1 MMVKRDEEM
10 NDTVLID
17 NNDTWVKITLNRPD
31 RLNSLNVDLHLALRA
46 ALDAAR
52 QSRAVLITG
61 AGRGFCAGQDL
72 GERNPDS
79 GDWPPDLGAM
89 LRDYFNPLI
98 RQISSLPL
106 PVVCAVNGV
115 AAGAGASLALA
126 CDVVLAAQ
134 SAKFIQAFSKIGLAP
149 DAGASWLLPARIG
162 QARALALALTG
173 APVTAKQAVD
183 WGMIWEC
190 HDDLALMPAAEALVS
205 QLAAGPTA
213 AYAATKSLVWD
224 AAGNSLSDQLD
235 AEAVTQH
242 ALGQTADYAEGV
254 RAFLAKRPAQFGG
267 G

>member
-1 MMVKRDEEM
+1 M
-10 NDTVLID
+10 NDTVLVD
-17 NNDTWVKITLNRPD
+17 EHDGWVKITLNRPD

-98 RQISSLPL
+98 RQVSDLPV

-126 CDVVLAAQ
+126 CDIVLAAR

-162 QARALALALTG
+162 QARAMALALTG
-173 APVTAKQAVD
+173 APVTAEQAAD
-183 WGMIWEC
+183 WGMIWQC
-190 HDDLALMPAAEALVS
+190 HDDAALMPAAEALVS

-213 AYAATKSLVWD
+213 AYAATKALVQD
-224 AAGNSLSDQLD
+224 AATNSLSDQLD
-235 AEAVTQH
+235 AEAAAQQ
-242 ALGQTADYAEGV
+242 ALGRSADYAEGV
-254 RAFLAKRPAQFGG
+254 RAFLAKRPARFGG
-267 G
+267 

>member
-1 MMVKRDEEM
+1 M
-10 NDTVLID
+10 NDTVLVD
-17 NNDTWVKITLNRPD
+17 DHDGWVKITLNRPD

-98 RQISSLPL
+98 RQVSALPV

-126 CDVVLAAQ
+126 CDIVLAAR

-162 QARALALALTG
+162 QARAMALALTG
-173 APVTAKQAVD
+173 APVSAEQAAD
-183 WGMIWEC
+183 WGMIWQC
-190 HDDLALMPAAEALVS
+190 HDDAALMPAAEALVS

-213 AYAATKSLVWD
+213 AYAATKALVQD
-224 AAGNSLSDQLD
+224 AATNSLSDQLD
-235 AEAVTQH
+235 AEAAAQQ
-242 ALGQTADYAEGV
+242 ALGRSADYAEGV
-254 RAFLAKRPAQFGG
+254 RAFLAKRPARFGG
-267 G
+267 

>member
-1 MMVKRDEEM
+1 M
-10 NDTVLID
+10 NDTVLVD
-17 NNDTWVKITLNRPD
+17 DHDGWVKITLNRPD
-31 RLNSLNVDLHLALRA
+31 RLNSLNVDLHRALRA

-98 RQISSLPL
+98 RQVSALPV

-126 CDVVLAAQ
+126 CDIVLAAR

-173 APVTAKQAVD
+173 APVTAEQAAD

-190 HDDLALMPAAEALVS
+190 HDDAALMPAAEALVS
-205 QLAAGPTA
+205 QLAAGPTV
-213 AYAATKSLVWD
+213 AYAATKSLVRD

-235 AEAVTQH
+235 AEAAAQQ
-242 ALGQTADYAEGV
+242 ALGRSADYAEGV
-254 RAFLAKRPAQFGG
+254 RAFLTKRPARFGG

>member
-1 MMVKRDEEM
+1 MD
-10 NDTVLID
+10 DTVLVD
-17 NNDTWVKITLNRPD
+17 DHDGWVKITLNRPD

-98 RQISSLPL
+98 RQVSALPV

-126 CDVVLAAQ
+126 CDIVLAAR

-162 QARALALALTG
+162 QARAMALALTG
-173 APVTAKQAVD
+173 APVTAEQAAD
-183 WGMIWEC
+183 WGMIWQC
-190 HDDLALMPAAEALVS
+190 HDDAALMPAAEALVS

-213 AYAATKSLVWD
+213 AYAATKSLVQD
-224 AAGNSLSDQLD
+224 AAANSLSDQLD
-235 AEAVTQH
+235 AEAAAQQ
-242 ALGQTADYAEGV
+242 ALGRSADYAEGV
-254 RAFLAKRPAQFGG
+254 RAFLAKRPARFGG
-267 G
+267 

>member
-1 MMVKRDEEM
+1 M
-10 NDTVLID
+10 NDTVLVD
-17 NNDTWVKITLNRPD
+17 DHDGWVKITLNRPA

-98 RQISSLPL
+98 QQVSALPV

-126 CDVVLAAQ
+126 CDIVLAAR

-173 APVTAKQAVD
+173 APVSAEQAAD

-190 HDDLALMPAAEALVS
+190 HDDAALMPAAEALVS

-213 AYAATKSLVWD
+213 AYAATKSLVRD

-235 AEAVTQH
+235 AEAAAQQ
-242 ALGQTADYAEGV
+242 ALGRSADYAEGV
-254 RAFLAKRPAQFGG
+254 RAFLAKRPARFGG

>member
-1 MMVKRDEEM
+1 M
-10 NDTVLID
+10 NDTVLVD
-17 NNDTWVKITLNRPD
+17 EHDGWVKITLNRPD

-98 RQISSLPL
+98 RQVSALPM

-126 CDVVLAAQ
+126 CDIVLAAR

-162 QARALALALTG
+162 QARAMALALTG
-173 APVTAKQAVD
+173 APVSAEQAAD
-183 WGMIWEC
+183 WGMIWQC
-190 HDDLALMPAAEALVS
+190 HDDAALMPAAEGLVS

-213 AYAATKSLVWD
+213 AYAATKSLVQD
-224 AAGNSLSDQLD
+224 AAANSLSEQLD
-235 AEAVTQH
+235 AEAAAQQ
-242 ALGQTADYAEGV
+242 ALGRSADYAEGV
-254 RAFLAKRPAQFGG
+254 RAFLAKRPARFGG
-267 G
+267 

>member
-1 MMVKRDEEM
+1 M
-10 NDTVLID
+10 NDTVLVD
-17 NNDTWVKITLNRPD
+17 DHDGWVKITLNRPD

-98 RQISSLPL
+98 RQVSDLPV

-126 CDVVLAAQ
+126 CDIVLAAR

-162 QARALALALTG
+162 QARAMALALTG
-173 APVTAKQAVD
+173 APVTAEQAAD
-183 WGMIWEC
+183 WGMIWQC
-190 HDDLALMPAAEALVS
+190 HDDAALMPAAEALVS

-213 AYAATKSLVWD
+213 AYAATKALVQD
-224 AAGNSLSDQLD
+224 AATNSLSDQLD
-235 AEAVTQH
+235 AEAAAQQ
-242 ALGQTADYAEGV
+242 ALGRSADYAEGV
-254 RAFLAKRPAQFGG
+254 RAFLAKRPARFGG
-267 G
+267 

>member
-1 MMVKRDEEM
+1 M
-10 NDTVLID
+10 NDTVLVD
-17 NNDTWVKITLNRPD
+17 DHDGWVKITLNRPD

-98 RQISSLPL
+98 RQVSALPV

-126 CDVVLAAQ
+126 CDIVLAAR

-162 QARALALALTG
+162 QARAMALALTG
-173 APVTAKQAVD
+173 APVTAEQAAD
-183 WGMIWEC
+183 WGMIWQC
-190 HDDLALMPAAEALVS
+190 HDDAALMPAAEALVS

-213 AYAATKSLVWD
+213 AYAATKSLVQD
-224 AAGNSLSDQLD
+224 AAANSLSDQLD
-235 AEAVTQH
+235 AEAAAQQ
-242 ALGQTADYAEGV
+242 ALGRSADYAEGV
-254 RAFLAKRPAQFGG
+254 RAFLAKRPARFGG
-267 G
+267 

>member
-1 MMVKRDEEM
+1 M
-10 NDTVLID
+10 NDTVLVD
-17 NNDTWVKITLNRPD
+17 DHDGWVKITLNRPD

-61 AGRGFCAGQDL
+61 AGRSFCAGQDL

-98 RQISSLPL
+98 RQVSDLPV

-126 CDVVLAAQ
+126 CDIVLAAR

-162 QARALALALTG
+162 QARAMALALTG
-173 APVTAKQAVD
+173 APVTAEQAAD
-183 WGMIWEC
+183 WGMIWQC
-190 HDDLALMPAAEALVS
+190 HDDAALMPAAEALVS

-213 AYAATKSLVWD
+213 AYAATKSLVQD
-224 AAGNSLSDQLD
+224 AAANSLSEQLD
-235 AEAVTQH
+235 AEAAAQQ
-242 ALGQTADYAEGV
+242 ALGRSADYAEGV
-254 RAFLAKRPAQFGG
+254 RAFLAKRPARFGG
-267 G
+267 

>member
-1 MMVKRDEEM
+1 M
-10 NDTVLID
+10 NDTVLVD
-17 NNDTWVKITLNRPD
+17 DHDGWVKITLNRPD

-98 RQISSLPL
+98 RQVSDLPV

-126 CDVVLAAQ
+126 CDIVLAAR

-162 QARALALALTG
+162 QARAMALALTG
-173 APVTAKQAVD
+173 APVSAEQAAD
-183 WGMIWEC
+183 WGMIWQC
-190 HDDLALMPAAEALVS
+190 HDDAALMPAAEALVS

-213 AYAATKSLVWD
+213 AYAATKSLVQD
-224 AAGNSLSDQLD
+224 AAANSLSDQLD
-235 AEAVTQH
+235 AEAAAQQ
-242 ALGQTADYAEGV
+242 ALGRSADYAEGV
-254 RAFLAKRPAQFGG
+254 RAFLAKRPARFGG
-267 G
+267 

>member
-1 MMVKRDEEM
+1 M
-10 NDTVLID
+10 NDTVLVD
-17 NNDTWVKITLNRPD
+17 DHDGWVKITLHRPD

-98 RQISSLPL
+98 RQVSDLPV

-126 CDVVLAAQ
+126 CDIVLAAR

-162 QARALALALTG
+162 QARAMALALTG
-173 APVTAKQAVD
+173 APVTAEQAAD
-183 WGMIWEC
+183 WGMIWQC
-190 HDDLALMPAAEALVS
+190 HDDAALMPAAEALVS

-213 AYAATKSLVWD
+213 AYAATKSLVQD
-224 AAGNSLSDQLD
+224 AAANSLSDQLD
-235 AEAVTQH
+235 AEAAAQQ
-242 ALGQTADYAEGV
+242 ALGRSADYAEGV
-254 RAFLAKRPAQFGG
+254 RAFLAKRPARFGG
-267 G
+267 

>member
-1 MMVKRDEEM
+1 M
-10 NDTVLID
+10 NDTVLVD
-17 NNDTWVKITLNRPD
+17 DHDGWVKITLNRPD

-98 RQISSLPL
+98 RQVSDLPV

-126 CDVVLAAQ
+126 CDIVLAAR

-149 DAGASWLLPARIG
+149 DAGASWMLPARIG
-162 QARALALALTG
+162 QARAMALALTG
-173 APVTAKQAVD
+173 APVTAEQAAD
-183 WGMIWEC
+183 WGMIWQC
-190 HDDLALMPAAEALVS
+190 HDDAALMPAAEALVS

-213 AYAATKSLVWD
+213 AYAATKSLVQD
-224 AAGNSLSDQLD
+224 AAANSLSEQLD
-235 AEAVTQH
+235 AEAAAQQ
-242 ALGQTADYAEGV
+242 ALGRSADYAEGV
-254 RAFLAKRPAQFGG
+254 RAFLAKRPARFGG
-267 G
+267 

>member
-1 MMVKRDEEM
+1 M
-10 NDTVLID
+10 NDTVLVD
-17 NNDTWVKITLNRPD
+17 DHDGWVKITLNRPA

-98 RQISSLPL
+98 QQVSALPV

-126 CDVVLAAQ
+126 CDIVLAAR

-162 QARALALALTG
+162 QARAMALALTG
-173 APVTAKQAVD
+173 APVTAEQAAD
-183 WGMIWEC
+183 WGMIWQC
-190 HDDLALMPAAEALVS
+190 HDDAALMPAAEALVS
-205 QLAAGPTA
+205 QLAAGPIA
-213 AYAATKSLVWD
+213 AYAATKSLVRD

-235 AEAVTQH
+235 AEAAAQQ
-242 ALGQTADYAEGV
+242 ALGRSADYAEGV
-254 RAFLAKRPAQFGG
+254 RAFLAKRPARFGG

>member
-1 MMVKRDEEM
+1 M
-10 NDTVLID
+10 NDTVLVD
-17 NNDTWVKITLNRPD
+17 DHDGWVKITLNRPD

-98 RQISSLPL
+98 RQVSDLPV

-126 CDVVLAAQ
+126 CDIVLAAR
-134 SAKFIQAFSKIGLAP
+134 SVKFIQAFSKIGLAP

-162 QARALALALTG
+162 QARAMALALTG
-173 APVTAKQAVD
+173 APVTAEQAAD
-183 WGMIWEC
+183 WGMIWQC
-190 HDDLALMPAAEALVS
+190 HDDAALMPAAEALVS

-213 AYAATKSLVWD
+213 AYAATKSLVQD
-224 AAGNSLSDQLD
+224 AAANSLSDQLD
-235 AEAVTQH
+235 AEAAVQQ
-242 ALGQTADYAEGV
+242 ALGRSADYAEGV
-254 RAFLAKRPAQFGG
+254 RAFLAKRPARFGG
-267 G
+267 

>member
-1 MMVKRDEEM
+1 M
-10 NDTVLID
+10 NDTVLVD
-17 NNDTWVKITLNRPD
+17 DHDGWVKITLNRPD

-98 RQISSLPL
+98 RQVSDLPV

-126 CDVVLAAQ
+126 CDIVLAAR
-134 SAKFIQAFSKIGLAP
+134 SVKFIQAFSKIGLAP

-162 QARALALALTG
+162 QARAMALALTG
-173 APVTAKQAVD
+173 APVSAEQAAD
-183 WGMIWEC
+183 WGMIWQC
-190 HDDLALMPAAEALVS
+190 HDDAALMPAAEALVS
-205 QLAAGPTA
+205 QLAAGPIA
-213 AYAATKSLVWD
+213 AYAATKSLVRD

-235 AEAVTQH
+235 AEAAAQQ
-242 ALGQTADYAEGV
+242 ALGRSADYAEGV
-254 RAFLAKRPAQFGG
+254 RAFLAKRPARFGG
-267 G
+267 

>member
-1 MMVKRDEEM
+1 M
-10 NDTVLID
+10 NDTVLVD
-17 NNDTWVKITLNRPD
+17 DHDGWVKITLNRPD

-61 AGRGFCAGQDL
+61 AGRSFCAGQDL

-98 RQISSLPL
+98 RQVSDLPA

-126 CDVVLAAQ
+126 CDIVLAAR

-162 QARALALALTG
+162 QARAMALALTG
-173 APVTAKQAVD
+173 APVTAEQAAD
-183 WGMIWEC
+183 WGMIWQC
-190 HDDLALMPAAEALVS
+190 LDDAALMPAAEALVS

-213 AYAATKSLVWD
+213 AYAATKSLVQD
-224 AAGNSLSDQLD
+224 AAANSLSDQLD
-235 AEAVTQH
+235 AEAAAQQ
-242 ALGQTADYAEGV
+242 ALGRSADYAEGV
-254 RAFLAKRPAQFGG
+254 RAFLAKRPARFGG
-267 G
+267 

>member
-1 MMVKRDEEM
+1 M
-10 NDTVLID
+10 NDTVLVD
-17 NNDTWVKITLNRPD
+17 DHDGWVKITLNRPA

-98 RQISSLPL
+98 QQVSALPV

-126 CDVVLAAQ
+126 CDIVLAAR

-162 QARALALALTG
+162 QARAMALALTG
-173 APVTAKQAVD
+173 APVTAEQAAD

-190 HDDLALMPAAEALVS
+190 HDDAALMPAAEALVS

-213 AYAATKSLVWD
+213 AYAATKSLVRD

-235 AEAVTQH
+235 AEAAAQQ
-242 ALGQTADYAEGV
+242 ALGRSADYAEGV
-254 RAFLAKRPAQFGG
+254 RAFLAKRPARFGG

>member
-1 MMVKRDEEM
+1 M
-10 NDTVLID
+10 NDTVLVD
-17 NNDTWVKITLNRPD
+17 DHNGWVKITLNRPD

-98 RQISSLPL
+98 RQVSALPV

-126 CDVVLAAQ
+126 CDIVLAAR

-162 QARALALALTG
+162 QARAMALALTG
-173 APVTAKQAVD
+173 APVTAEQAAD
-183 WGMIWEC
+183 WGMIWQC
-190 HDDLALMPAAEALVS
+190 HDDAALMPAAEALVS

-213 AYAATKSLVWD
+213 AYAATKSLVQD
-224 AAGNSLSDQLD
+224 AAANNLSDQLD
-235 AEAVTQH
+235 AEAAAQQ
-242 ALGQTADYAEGV
+242 ALGRSADYAEGV
-254 RAFLAKRPAQFGG
+254 RAFLAKRPARFGG
-267 G
+267 

>member
-1 MMVKRDEEM
+1 M
-10 NDTVLID
+10 NDTVLVD
-17 NNDTWVKITLNRPD
+17 DHDGWVKITLNRPD

-98 RQISSLPL
+98 RQVSALPV

-126 CDVVLAAQ
+126 CDIVLAAR

-149 DAGASWLLPARIG
+149 DAGASWMLPARIG
-162 QARALALALTG
+162 QARAMALALTG
-173 APVTAKQAVD
+173 APVTAEQAAD
-183 WGMIWEC
+183 WGMIWQC
-190 HDDLALMPAAEALVS
+190 HDDAALMPAAEALVS

-213 AYAATKSLVWD
+213 AYAATKSLVQD
-224 AAGNSLSDQLD
+224 AAANSLSDQLD
-235 AEAVTQH
+235 AEAAAQQ
-242 ALGQTADYAEGV
+242 ALGRSADYAEGV
-254 RAFLAKRPAQFGG
+254 RAFLAKRPARFGG
-267 G
+267 

>member
-1 MMVKRDEEM
+1 M
-10 NDTVLID
+10 NDTVLVD
-17 NNDTWVKITLNRPD
+17 DHDGWVKITLNRPA

-98 RQISSLPL
+98 QQVSALPV

-126 CDVVLAAQ
+126 CDIVLAAR

-173 APVTAKQAVD
+173 APVSAEQAAD
-183 WGMIWEC
+183 WGMIWQC
-190 HDDLALMPAAEALVS
+190 HDDAALMPAAEALVS

-213 AYAATKSLVWD
+213 AYAATKSLVRD

-235 AEAVTQH
+235 AEAAAQQ
-242 ALGQTADYAEGV
+242 ALGRSADYAEGV
-254 RAFLAKRPAQFGG
+254 RAFLAKRPARFGG

>member
-1 MMVKRDEEM
+1 M
-10 NDTVLID
+10 NDTVLVD
-17 NNDTWVKITLNRPD
+17 DHDGWVKITLNRPD

-98 RQISSLPL
+98 RQVSDLPV

-126 CDVVLAAQ
+126 CDIVLAAR

-149 DAGASWLLPARIG
+149 DAGASWMLPARIG
-162 QARALALALTG
+162 QARAMALALTG
-173 APVTAKQAVD
+173 APVTAEQAAD
-183 WGMIWEC
+183 WGMIWQC
-190 HDDLALMPAAEALVS
+190 HDDAALMPAAEALVS

-213 AYAATKSLVWD
+213 AYAATKSLVQD
-224 AAGNSLSDQLD
+224 AAANSLSEQLD
-235 AEAVTQH
+235 AEAAAQQ
-242 ALGQTADYAEGV
+242 ALGGSADYAEGV
-254 RAFLAKRPAQFGG
+254 RAFLAKRPARFGG
-267 G
+267 

>member
-1 MMVKRDEEM
+1 M
-10 NDTVLID
+10 NDTVLVD
-17 NNDTWVKITLNRPD
+17 DHDGWVKITLNRPD

-98 RQISSLPL
+98 RQVSDLPV

-126 CDVVLAAQ
+126 CDIVLAAR

-149 DAGASWLLPARIG
+149 DAGASWMLPARIG
-162 QARALALALTG
+162 QARAMALALTG
-173 APVTAKQAVD
+173 APVSAEQAAD
-183 WGMIWEC
+183 WGMIWQC
-190 HDDLALMPAAEALVS
+190 HDDAALMPAAEALVS

-213 AYAATKSLVWD
+213 AYAATKSLVQD
-224 AAGNSLSDQLD
+224 AAANSLSEQLD
-235 AEAVTQH
+235 AEAAAQQ
-242 ALGQTADYAEGV
+242 ALGRSADYAEGV
-254 RAFLAKRPAQFGG
+254 RAFLAKRPARFGG
-267 G
+267 

>member
-1 MMVKRDEEM
+1 M
-10 NDTVLID
+10 NDTVLVD
-17 NNDTWVKITLNRPD
+17 DHDGWVKITLNRPD

-98 RQISSLPL
+98 RQVSDLPV

-126 CDVVLAAQ
+126 CDIVLAAR

-149 DAGASWLLPARIG
+149 DAGASWMLPARIG
-162 QARALALALTG
+162 QARAMALALTG
-173 APVTAKQAVD
+173 APVTAEQAAD
-183 WGMIWEC
+183 WGMIWQC
-190 HDDLALMPAAEALVS
+190 HDDAALMPAAEALVS

-213 AYAATKSLVWD
+213 AYAATKSLVQD
-224 AAGNSLSDQLD
+224 AAANSLSDQLD
-235 AEAVTQH
+235 AEAAAQQ
-242 ALGQTADYAEGV
+242 ALGRSADYAEGV
-254 RAFLAKRPAQFGG
+254 RAFLAKRPARFGG
-267 G
+267 

>member
-1 MMVKRDEEM
+1 M
-10 NDTVLID
+10 NDTVLVD
-17 NNDTWVKITLNRPD
+17 DHDGWVKITLHRPD

-98 RQISSLPL
+98 RQVSDLPV

-126 CDVVLAAQ
+126 CDIVLAAR

-162 QARALALALTG
+162 QARAMALALTG
-173 APVTAKQAVD
+173 APVTAEQAAD
-183 WGMIWEC
+183 WGMIWQC
-190 HDDLALMPAAEALVS
+190 HDDAALMPAAEALVS

-213 AYAATKSLVWD
+213 AYAATKSLVRD

-235 AEAVTQH
+235 AEAAAQQ
-242 ALGQTADYAEGV
+242 ALGRSADYAEGV
-254 RAFLAKRPAQFGG
+254 RAFLAKRPARFGG
-267 G
+267 

>member
-1 MMVKRDEEM
+1 M
-10 NDTVLID
+10 NDTVLVD
-17 NNDTWVKITLNRPD
+17 DHDGWVKITLNRPA

-98 RQISSLPL
+98 RQVSDLPV

-126 CDVVLAAQ
+126 CDIVLAAR

-162 QARALALALTG
+162 QARAMALALTG
-173 APVTAKQAVD
+173 APVTAEQAAD
-183 WGMIWEC
+183 WGMIWQC
-190 HDDLALMPAAEALVS
+190 HDDAALMPAAEALVS

-213 AYAATKSLVWD
+213 AYAATKSLVRD

-235 AEAVTQH
+235 AEAAAQQ
-242 ALGQTADYAEGV
+242 ALGRSADYAEGV
-254 RAFLAKRPAQFGG
+254 RAFLAKRPARFGG

>member
-1 MMVKRDEEM
+1 M
-10 NDTVLID
+10 NDTVLVD
-17 NNDTWVKITLNRPD
+17 DHDGWVKITLNRPD

-98 RQISSLPL
+98 RQVSDLPA

-126 CDVVLAAQ
+126 CDIVLAAR

-162 QARALALALTG
+162 QARAMALALTG
-173 APVTAKQAVD
+173 APVTAEQAAD
-183 WGMIWEC
+183 WGMIWQC
-190 HDDLALMPAAEALVS
+190 HDDAALMPAAEALVS

-213 AYAATKSLVWD
+213 AYAATKSLVQD
-224 AAGNSLSDQLD
+224 AAANSLSDQLD
-235 AEAVTQH
+235 AEAAAQQ
-242 ALGQTADYAEGV
+242 ALGRSADYAEGV
-254 RAFLAKRPAQFGG
+254 RAFLAKRPARFGG
-267 G
+267 

>member
-1 MMVKRDEEM
+1 M
-10 NDTVLID
+10 NDTVLVD
-17 NNDTWVKITLNRPD
+17 DHDGWVKITLNRPD

-61 AGRGFCAGQDL
+61 AGRSFCAGQDL

-98 RQISSLPL
+98 RQVSDLPA

-126 CDVVLAAQ
+126 CDIVLAAR

-162 QARALALALTG
+162 QARAMALALTG
-173 APVTAKQAVD
+173 APVTAEQAAD
-183 WGMIWEC
+183 WGMIWQC
-190 HDDLALMPAAEALVS
+190 HDDAALMPAAEALVS

-213 AYAATKSLVWD
+213 AYAATKSLVQD
-224 AAGNSLSDQLD
+224 AAANSLSDQLD
-235 AEAVTQH
+235 AEAAAQQ
-242 ALGQTADYAEGV
+242 ALGRSADYAEGV
-254 RAFLAKRPAQFGG
+254 RAFLAKRPARFGG
-267 G
+267 

>member
-1 MMVKRDEEM
+1 M
-10 NDTVLID
+10 NDTVLVD
-17 NNDTWVKITLNRPD
+17 DHDGWVKITLNRPD

-61 AGRGFCAGQDL
+61 AGRSFCAGQDL

-98 RQISSLPL
+98 RQVSALPV

-126 CDVVLAAQ
+126 CDIVLAAR

-162 QARALALALTG
+162 QARAMALALTG
-173 APVTAKQAVD
+173 APVTAEQAAD
-183 WGMIWEC
+183 WGMIWQC
-190 HDDLALMPAAEALVS
+190 HDDAALMPAAEALVS

-213 AYAATKSLVWD
+213 AYAATKSLVQD
-224 AAGNSLSDQLD
+224 AAANSLSDQLD
-235 AEAVTQH
+235 AEAAAQQ
-242 ALGQTADYAEGV
+242 ALGRSADYAEGV
-254 RAFLAKRPAQFGG
+254 RAFLAKRPARFGG
-267 G
+267 

>member
-1 MMVKRDEEM
+1 M
-10 NDTVLID
+10 NDTVLVD
-17 NNDTWVKITLNRPD
+17 DHDGWVKITLNRPA

-98 RQISSLPL
+98 QQVSALPV

-126 CDVVLAAQ
+126 CDIVLAAR

-173 APVTAKQAVD
+173 APVSAEQAAD
-183 WGMIWEC
+183 CGMIWEC
-190 HDDLALMPAAEALVS
+190 HDDAALMPAAEALVS

-213 AYAATKSLVWD
+213 AYAATKSLVRD

-235 AEAVTQH
+235 AEAAAQQ
-242 ALGQTADYAEGV
+242 ALGRSADYAEGV
-254 RAFLAKRPAQFGG
+254 RAFLAKRPARFGG

>member
-1 MMVKRDEEM
+1 M
-10 NDTVLID
+10 NDTVLVD
-17 NNDTWVKITLNRPD
+17 DHDGWVKITLNRPD

-98 RQISSLPL
+98 RQVSDLPV

-126 CDVVLAAQ
+126 CDIVLAAR
-134 SAKFIQAFSKIGLAP
+134 STKFIQAFSKIGLAP

-162 QARALALALTG
+162 QARAMALALTG
-173 APVTAKQAVD
+173 APVSAEQAAD
-183 WGMIWEC
+183 WGMIWQC
-190 HDDLALMPAAEALVS
+190 HDDAALMPAAEALVS

-213 AYAATKSLVWD
+213 AYAATKALVQD
-224 AAGNSLSDQLD
+224 AATNSLSDQLD
-235 AEAVTQH
+235 AEAAAQQ
-242 ALGQTADYAEGV
+242 ALGRSADYAEGV
-254 RAFLAKRPAQFGG
+254 RAFLAKRPARFGG
-267 G
+267 

>member
-1 MMVKRDEEM
+1 M
-10 NDTVLID
+10 NDTVLVD
-17 NNDTWVKITLNRPD
+17 DHDGWVKITLNRPD

-98 RQISSLPL
+98 RQVSALPV

-126 CDVVLAAQ
+126 CDIVLAAR

-162 QARALALALTG
+162 QARAMALALTG
-173 APVTAKQAVD
+173 APVSAEQAAD
-183 WGMIWEC
+183 WGMIWQC
-190 HDDLALMPAAEALVS
+190 HDDAALMPAAEALVS

-213 AYAATKSLVWD
+213 AYAATKSLVQD
-224 AAGNSLSDQLD
+224 AAANSLSDQLD
-235 AEAVTQH
+235 AEAAAQQ
-242 ALGQTADYAEGV
+242 ALGRSADYAEGV
-254 RAFLAKRPAQFGG
+254 RAFLAKRPARFGG
-267 G
+267 

>member
-1 MMVKRDEEM
+1 M
-10 NDTVLID
+10 NDTVLVD
-17 NNDTWVKITLNRPD
+17 DHDGWVKITLNRPD

-98 RQISSLPL
+98 RQVSDLPV

-126 CDVVLAAQ
+126 CDIVLAAR

-162 QARALALALTG
+162 QARAMALALTG
-173 APVTAKQAVD
+173 APVSAEQAAD
-183 WGMIWEC
+183 WGMIWQC
-190 HDDLALMPAAEALVS
+190 HDDAALMPAAEALVS

-213 AYAATKSLVWD
+213 AYAATKSLVQD

-235 AEAVTQH
+235 AEAAAQQ
-242 ALGQTADYAEGV
+242 ALGRSADYAEGV
-254 RAFLAKRPAQFGG
+254 RAFLAKRPARFGG
-267 G
+267 

>member
-1 MMVKRDEEM
+1 M
-10 NDTVLID
+10 NDTVLVD
-17 NNDTWVKITLNRPD
+17 DHDGWVKITLNRPD
-31 RLNSLNVDLHLALRA
+31 RLNSLNVDLHRALRA

-79 GDWPPDLGAM
+79 GVWPPDLGAM
-89 LRDYFNPLI
+89 LRDYFTPFI
-98 RQISSLPL
+98 RQVSDLPV

-126 CDVVLAAQ
+126 CDIVLAAR

-162 QARALALALTG
+162 QARAMALALTG
-173 APVTAKQAVD
+173 APVTAEQAAD
-183 WGMIWEC
+183 WGMIWQC
-190 HDDLALMPAAEALVS
+190 HDDAALMPAAEALVS

-213 AYAATKSLVWD
+213 AYAATKSLVQD
-224 AAGNSLSDQLD
+224 AAANSLSDQLD
-235 AEAVTQH
+235 AEAAAQQ
-242 ALGQTADYAEGV
+242 ALGRSADYAEGV
-254 RAFLAKRPAQFGG
+254 RAFLAKRPARFGG
-267 G
+267 

>member
-1 MMVKRDEEM
+1 M
-10 NDTVLID
+10 NDTVLVD
-17 NNDTWVKITLNRPD
+17 DHDGWVKITLNRPD

-98 RQISSLPL
+98 RQVSDLPV

-126 CDVVLAAQ
+126 CDIVLAAR

-149 DAGASWLLPARIG
+149 DAGASWMLPARIG
-162 QARALALALTG
+162 QARAMALALTG
-173 APVTAKQAVD
+173 APVTAEQAAD
-183 WGMIWEC
+183 WGMIWQC
-190 HDDLALMPAAEALVS
+190 HDDAALMPAAEALVS

-213 AYAATKSLVWD
+213 AYAATKSLVQD
-224 AAGNSLSDQLD
+224 AAANSLSDQLD
-235 AEAVTQH
+235 AEAAAQQ
-242 ALGQTADYAEGV
+242 ALGRSADYAEGV
-254 RAFLAKRPAQFGG
+254 RAFLAKRPAHFGG
-267 G
+267 